1 MTDAMH
7 DDDRR
12 FGSIPP
18 DAMSAEQRDVM
29 AAILSGPR
37 GSSTGLRGP
46 FDALLRSPAFADAVQ
61 RVGEHVRFRSSLPTA
76 LNEMA
81 IIMTARRWTA
91 QFEWYAHR
99 QMALDAGLDPSIA
112 DAIARGERPPL
123 DPDGAAVYEFAA
135 ELLDRGAVSDGAWA
149 AVVERW
155 GKQGAIELIGAV
167 GYYCLISFILNV
179 DRYPL
184 PEGVSPLDPL

>member
-1 MTDAMH
+1 MTEET
-7 DDDRR
+7 RR
-12 FGSIPP
+12 FGSIPVES
-18 DAMSAEQRDVM
+18 MTTEQRGVM
-29 AAILSGPR
+29 DAILSGPR

-46 FDALLRSPAFADAVQ
+46 FDALLQRPDLADAVQ
-61 RVGEHVRFRSSLPTA
+61 RVGEYVRFRSSLPTA

-99 QMALDAGLDPSIA
+99 QMALDAGLDPAVA
-112 DAIARGERPPL
+112 DAIARGERPDL
-123 DPDGAAVYEFAA
+123 DADGAAVYDFASG
-135 ELLDRGAVSDGAWA
+135 LLEEGRVGDDVWA

-155 GKQGAIELIGAV
+155 GKEGALELISAV

-179 DRYPL
+179 DRYPVPGGDL
-184 PEGVSPLDPL
+184 PLGPR